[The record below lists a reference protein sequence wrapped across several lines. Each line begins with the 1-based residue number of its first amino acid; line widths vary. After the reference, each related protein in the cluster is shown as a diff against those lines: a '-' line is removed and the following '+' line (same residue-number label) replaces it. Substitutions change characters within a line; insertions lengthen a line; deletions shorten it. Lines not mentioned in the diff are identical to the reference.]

1 MHTSLLSFTEDDVQ
15 MRFAIEEAQRTLKQF
30 FDSFSRPK
38 PDQEHFLVKVQ
49 FSVAGQVEHIWV
61 ADIDASVSPLQGT
74 LANETDLP
82 GLKFMERVEFHPTQI
97 TDWMYVESGYLVG
110 GYTTQVVRNAMS
122 MAERAEYD
130 AAAPYRFRNAL

>member
-38 PDQEHFLVKVQ
+38 PDQEHFL
-49 FSVAGQVEHIWV
+49 
-61 ADIDASVSPLQGT
+61 
-74 LANETDLP
+74 
-82 GLKFMERVEFHPTQI
+82 EFHPTQI